1 MGFGQSRQMQTSN
14 LARALRCLSLSLAVL
29 VFQATLASAQTQD
42 WPTKPVKIVA
52 PFAAGGNVDV
62 TARIVA
68 ARLHADLGQP
78 VVVENKTGAGAMIGS
93 EFVARAAPDGYTLL
107 MTSASLANSPALFG
121 RAPYDWQKDF
131 TFVTAVSFQ
140 PLVLLVN
147 PSMPVRTMPEFLEL
161 ARKEAGKMTMG
172 TAGAGSFTHLA
183 GLLVEQ
189 RADVRFEPVHY
200 RGTAP
205 GLVDLMAGQIQFQ
218 FEPIATALPLL
229 KDGKLRA
236 LAVTSLQRAPSL
248 PDVPTVA
255 ETIAGYEAINLL
267 GLIAPAGLPVPI
279 LAKLS
284 ASMKKVLQDPAVIRR
299 FDDLGTEARFTM
311 PEAFFEI
318 MRTQADTW
326 IPVIRKANLKLE

>member
-1 MGFGQSRQMQTSN
+1 MRASLFLRVLCG
-14 LARALRCLSLSLAVL
+14 LAFLALPAN
-29 VFQATLASAQTQD
+29 AQD

-68 ARLHADLGQP
+68 ARLQVELGQP

-93 EFVARAAPDGYTLL
+93 EFVARSAPDGYTLL
-107 MTSASLANSPALFG
+107 MTSASLTNSPALFG

-140 PLVLLVN
+140 PLVLVVN
-147 PSMPVRTMPEFLEL
+147 PSMPARTMTEFLEQ
-161 ARKEAGKMTMG
+161 ARKEGGKMTMG

-183 GLLVEQ
+183 GLLAEQ
-189 RADVRFEPVHY
+189 RTGVAFEPVHY

-236 LAVTSLQRAPSL
+236 LAVTSLQRAPAL
-248 PDVPTVA
+248 PDVPTLA
-255 ETIAGYEAINLL
+255 ETIPGYEAINLL
-267 GLIAPAGLPVPI
+267 GLIAPANLPAPV

-284 ASMKKVLQDPAVIRR
+284 ASMKTVLQDQAVIRR
-299 FDDLGTEARFTM
+299 FDELGTEARFTT

-318 MRTQADTW
+318 MRTQAETW

>member
-1 MGFGQSRQMQTSN
+1 MQTSYIVQ
-14 LARALRCLSLSLAVL
+14 ALRCLSLGFAVL
-29 VFQATLASAQTQD
+29 AFHAVVAPVQAQD
-42 WPTKPVKIVA
+42 WPIKPVKIVA

-68 ARLHADLGQP
+68 ARLQAELGQP

-93 EFVARAAPDGYTLL
+93 EFVARSAPDGYTLL
-107 MTSASLANSPALFG
+107 MTSASLTNSPALFG
-121 RAPYDWQKDF
+121 RTPYDWQKDF

-147 PSMPVRTMPEFLEL
+147 PSMPAKTMTEFLEL
-161 ARKEAGKMTMG
+161 ARKEGGKMTMG

-189 RADVRFEPVHY
+189 RTDVRFESVHY

-236 LAVTSLQRAPSL
+236 LAVTSLQRAPAL

-255 ETIAGYEAINLL
+255 ETIPGYEAINLL
-267 GLIAPAGLPVPI
+267 GLIAPAKLPAPV
-279 LAKLS
+279 LSKLS
-284 ASMKKVLQDPAVIRR
+284 ASMKTVLQDPTVVRR
-299 FDDLGTEARFTM
+299 FDELGTEARFTT

-326 IPVIRKANLKLE
+326 IPVIRKANLNLE

>member
-1 MGFGQSRQMQTSN
+1 MIV
-14 LARALRCLSLSLAVL
+14 APAEA
-29 VFQATLASAQTQD
+29 QD

-68 ARLHADLGQP
+68 ARLQAELGQP

-93 EFVARAAPDGYTLL
+93 EFVARSAPDGYTLL
-107 MTSASLANSPALFG
+107 MTSASLTNSPALFG
-121 RAPYDWQKDF
+121 RAPYDWRKDF

-147 PSMPVRTMPEFLEL
+147 PSMPAKTMPEFLEF

-218 FEPIATALPLL
+218 FEPIATALPLIR
-229 KDGKLRA
+229 DGKLRA
-236 LAVTSLQRAPSL
+236 LSVTSLQRAPAL

-255 ETIAGYEAINLL
+255 DTIAGYEAINLL
-267 GLIAPAGLPVPI
+267 GLIAPAGLPAPV

-284 ASMKKVLQDPAVIRR
+284 ASMKIVLQDPAVIRR
-299 FDDLGTEARFTM
+299 FDELGTEARFTT
-311 PEAFFEI
+311 PEAFYEI

-326 IPVIRKANLKLE
+326 IPVIGKANLKLE

>member
-1 MGFGQSRQMQTSN
+1 MRTSFPV
-14 LARALRCLSLSLAVL
+14 RALCSLFSGLAL
-29 VFQATLASAQTQD
+29 LAFQVASAPVNAQD

-68 ARLHADLGQP
+68 ARLQAELGQP

-93 EFVARAAPDGYTLL
+93 EFVARSAPDGYTLL
-107 MTSASLANSPALFG
+107 MTSASLTNSPALFG
-121 RAPYDWQKDF
+121 RTPYDWQKDF

-147 PSMPVRTMPEFLEL
+147 PSMPAKTMKEFLEQ
-161 ARKEAGKMTMG
+161 ARKDGGKMTMG

-189 RADVRFEPVHY
+189 RTDVRFEPVHY

-218 FEPIATALPLL
+218 FEPIATALPFL

-236 LAVTSLQRAPSL
+236 LAVTSLQRASAL
-248 PDVPTVA
+248 PDVATVA
-255 ETIAGYEAINLL
+255 ETIPGYEAINLL
-267 GLIAPAGLPVPI
+267 GLIAPAKLPAPA
-279 LAKLS
+279 LAKLG
-284 ASMKKVLQDPAVIRR
+284 ASMKTVLQDPTVIRR
-299 FDDLGTEARFTM
+299 FDELGTEARFTTS
-311 PEAFFEI
+311 EAFFEI

>member
-1 MGFGQSRQMQTSN
+1 MQTSY
-14 LARALRCLSLSLAVL
+14 LARALRCLSLGLAVL
-29 VFQATLASAQTQD
+29 ALQIIGAPAEAQD
-42 WPTKPVKIVA
+42 WPAKPVKIVA

-68 ARLHADLGQP
+68 ARLQAELGQP

-93 EFVARAAPDGYTLL
+93 EFVARSAPDGYTLL
-107 MTSASLANSPALFG
+107 MTSASLTNSPALFG
-121 RAPYDWQKDF
+121 RSPYDWQKDF
-131 TFVTAVSFQ
+131 TFITAVSFQ

-147 PSMPVRTMPEFLEL
+147 TSMPAKTMTEFLDL

-236 LAVTSLQRAPSL
+236 LAVTSLQRAPAL

-255 ETIAGYEAINLL
+255 ETIPGYEAINLL
-267 GLIAPAGLPVPI
+267 GLIAPAGLPEPV

-284 ASMKKVLQDPAVIRR
+284 VSMKIVLQDPAVIRR
-299 FDDLGTEARFTM
+299 FDDLGTEARFTT
-311 PEAFFEI
+311 PEAFSEI